1 MPNRNYYQDNK
12 GKLKKQAKI
21 RYSNQS
27 IAEKQNSKEY
37 YRNWYNNLD
46 EDKKNQIR
54 ANAKNRYHNMNDEQ
68 MQKHKEYQKNYQ
80 KMYRAKKKQ
89 ELENSKKE
97 QGDFDKNAVLT
108 PPKT

>member
-1 MPNRNYYQDNK
+1 
-12 GKLKKQAKI
+12 
-21 RYSNQS
+21 
-27 IAEKQNSKEY
+27 
-37 YRNWYNNLD
+37 
-46 EDKKNQIR
+46 
-54 ANAKNRYHNMNDEQ
+54 

-97 QGDFDKNAVLT
+97 KGDFDKNAVLT